1 MKSRKAAATVIN
13 SNSAQPKA
21 ERFNNEIQPQWPLS
35 NTAGRSACAATT
47 EGCAQLQMAAH
58 YAFNVCWKV

>member
-35 NTAGRSACAATT
+35 NTTGRSACAATT
-47 EGCAQLQMAAH
+47 EGCLQLH